1 MTAAPEKGTT
11 GHLSMTAWPELEV
24 KETPFGM
31 TGKPEIG
38 VQVCVYNTVKNVIDF
53 LAPSRGMSLTKLS
66 LSRNT

>member
-1 MTAAPEKGTT
+1 MTAASDKGTT
-11 GHLSMTAWPELEV
+11 VHLSMTAWPEFEV

-38 VQVCVYNTVKNVIDF
+38 VQVCMYTVKKVIDF
-53 LAPSRGMSLTKLS
+53 PAPSRGMSLTKLS

>member
-24 KETPFGM
+24 KETPVGM

-38 VQVCVYNTVKNVIDF
+38 GTGVCVHCKKRLSIF
-53 LAPSRGMSLTKLS
+53 PPPARMLLTKLS
-66 LSRNT
+66 LSRNN